1 MLEIFSE
8 VDFPFFVIFRIIS
21 FQTIWWGAFFSSFCS
36 RKRAEDI
43 FWRPPV
49 ADWKET
55 ELTDRAHTVC
65 PRGAGLKKKKRETKK
80 KRNLFLFHGV
90 VLPGGERSFLPETLE
105 GKGVFVFKRVT
116 RWSGK
121 RKMAPHSSLTATYH
135 AIYTRRR
142 RRKKGFFFSQSCHHL
157 CLLLVSRNNWI
168 SKPLNFEPL
177 LVMVVVTFL
186 VIKKMKEK
194 SRGRESLLNPTV
206 KLWILFDTQQLTHTV
221 RISRY

>member
-65 PRGAGLKKKKRETKK
+65 PRGAGLKKKKRDEEEEEPFSLSWGCTTRGWEVISPRNPRGKRGFCVQTGHKVVRKKKDGAAFLVNRHLPRHIYKKKKKKKK
-80 KRNLFLFHGV
+80 KRFLLLPELPPLVPSSLFPEIIEFTNHWTLNLF
-90 VLPGGERSFLPETLE
+90 
-105 GKGVFVFKRVT
+105 
-116 RWSGK
+116 
-121 RKMAPHSSLTATYH
+121 
-135 AIYTRRR
+135 
-142 RRKKGFFFSQSCHHL
+142 
-157 CLLLVSRNNWI
+157 
-168 SKPLNFEPL
+168 
-177 LVMVVVTFL
+177 
-186 VIKKMKEK
+186 
-194 SRGRESLLNPTV
+194 
-206 KLWILFDTQQLTHTV
+206 
-221 RISRY
+221 

>member
-1 MLEIFSE
+1 MVGGFFLVFLFEKEGGGHFLETSCCGLKRNG
-8 VDFPFFVIFRIIS
+8 VDGS
-21 FQTIWWGAFFSSFCS
+21 
-36 RKRAEDI
+36 
-43 FWRPPV
+43 
-49 ADWKET
+49 
-55 ELTDRAHTVC
+55 RAHSVSKG
-65 PRGAGLKKKKRETKK
+65 RRIKKKRETKK

-194 SRGRESLLNPTV
+194 KVVAEKV
-206 KLWILFDTQQLTHTV
+206 F
-221 RISRY
+221 